1 MKQISRM
8 TLLPLAVAV
17 ASGGGI
23 SPTFAEENRL
33 ALEEVVVTARKKEE
47 SLMDVPMSITAVSGE
62 TMVKMNIQEISD
74 LAQSLP
80 NLTFS
85 QSGAGANAYIRGQG
99 SGFNIAFEQSV
110 GWFVDG
116 IYGSRVE
123 QFLAPMF
130 DVSSVELL
138 RGPQGTVLGKNIIAG
153 AINIRTARP
162 TEEFEG
168 RVTGMYTDETDRR
181 RIEAVVSGG
190 LTDSVR
196 ARLAISDTQAD
207 GWLENTL
214 PGAPDEG
221 DTLEELDEQ
230 LVRLSVEVD
239 ITDNLQGFFKAEYT
253 ESQGDRTE
261 TGQVAFVQ
269 PPGSTP
275 FPTAEALVIS
285 EQQDLSIN
293 HQAQTISPCARESR
307 QAALAA
313 ACAIR
318 GNGGLPFEDVEIY
331 NYVADFR
338 YDLDGYELAFVTGWS
353 EFEQERVSVNDYGL
367 GTLDA
372 WKTEEFE
379 QLSQEIRIT
388 SPGGQFVDWT
398 AGFYYQ
404 DSTVDSTY
412 ANLVDYGQLAPD
424 PGSFTG
430 DLARDWEQNSETYS
444 VFAEATFNVTD
455 TFRFILGGRWTE
467 EEKDYFK
474 RFQLLLA
481 STYDPITGGLL
492 AGLGGALD
500 PVTYFPDGVGGASF
514 NGSFNL
520 PDGTYTNILS
530 SDGVL
535 EGTGT
540 VAGGVVT
547 SSDTNTER
555 ETTLS
560 GTLQYD
566 VGDTQYYLTIAEGYK
581 SGNWNENARSVVPE
595 RFDPE
600 FATSYELG
608 AKFVLAD
615 GAAELNT
622 ALFYVE
628 YTDLQVSNWTGTR
641 YIIGNAGE
649 AVSQGL
655 EVDGRWQISEYFML
669 SGAAAFLDSRYEELE
684 FGCNT
689 FQTVLGGAGCQS
701 RDLGGG
707 ITQNFQ
713 DLDGEN
719 TSFAPELSGNLA
731 LDFEAPVSEAMLVS
745 ARVGVSYT
753 AEQNASTD
761 NHPLLVLPAATLW
774 NARVGLSSA
783 DDTWDVAVV
792 GRNIFD
798 KRTVQFMGNGGTR
811 FPGSF
816 GGIHGLPK
824 TITIQGTYRF

>member
-62 TMVKMNIQEISD
+62 TMVKMNIQELND

-80 NLTFS
+80 NLTFA
-85 QSGAGANAYIRGQG
+85 QSGAGQNAYVRGQG

-116 IYGSRVE
+116 IYGSRAE

-168 RVTGMYTDETDRR
+168 RVTGMYTDETERT

-190 LTDSVR
+190 LTDSIR

-207 GWLENTL
+207 GWLKNTHPL
-214 PGAPDEG
+214 APGSG
-221 DTLEELDEQ
+221 DTLEQLDEQ
-230 LVRLSVEVD
+230 VIRLSVEAD
-239 ITDNLQGFFKAEYT
+239 ITENLSGFFKAEYT
-253 ESQGDRTE
+253 DSAGERTD
-261 TGQVAFVQ
+261 TGQFFFLYDG
-269 PPGSTP
+269 PGGANDLALALLE
-275 FPTAEALVIS
+275 AEG
-285 EQQDLSIN
+285 QDLRVN
-293 HQAQTISPCARESR
+293 KQAQTIAPCGRDD
-307 QAALAA
+307 AATTLLAA
-313 ACAIR
+313 ACDYR
-318 GNGGLPFEDVEIY
+318 GSEVPFENIEIY

-338 YDLDGYELAFVTGWS
+338 YDLDGYEVAFVSGFS
-353 EFEQERVSVNDYGL
+353 EFDQERMSVNDYGVGL
-367 GTLDA
+367 LDA
-372 WKTEEFE
+372 IKQEEFE
-379 QLSQEIRIT
+379 QFSQEIRVT
-388 SPGGQFVDWT
+388 SPGGQFIDWT
-398 AGFYYQ
+398 AGLYYQ
-404 DSTVDSTY
+404 DSSVESVY
-412 ANLVDYGQLAPD
+412 SNLVYYAPV
-424 PGSFTG
+424 GSFIG
-430 DLARDWEQNSETYS
+430 DLFRDWEQNSETYS
-444 VFAEATFNVTD
+444 AFAETTFNFTE
-455 TFRFILGGRWTE
+455 TFRFILGARWTE
-467 EEKDYFK
+467 EEKDYYK
-474 RFQLLLA
+474 RFRLLNA
-481 STYDPITGGLL
+481 DDYSPRAQSTSPTG
-492 AGLGGALD
+492 GLGGALD
-500 PVTYFPDGVGGASF
+500 RVTYYLDGTLTGTAIR
-514 NGSFNL
+514 GSFNL
-520 PDGTYTNILS
+520 PDGTYTNPLT

-540 VAGGVVT
+540 VTNGIVE
-547 SSDTNTER
+547 SSDTNTAR

-581 SGNWNENARSVVPE
+581 SGNWNENSRSVIPE

-628 YTDLQVSNWTGTR
+628 YSDLQVSNWTGTR
-641 YIIGNAGE
+641 YLIGNAGE
-649 AVSQGL
+649 AISQGL
-655 EVDGRWQISEYFML
+655 EVDGRWRINEYFLL
-669 SGAAAFLDSRYEELE
+669 SGAIAYLDSRYDELQ
-684 FGCNT
+684 FGCNSL
-689 FQTVLGGAGCQS
+689 Q
-701 RDLGGG
+701 DLGVLPGCMLVTDPATG
-707 ITQNFQ
+707 VTQEVQ
-713 DLDGEN
+713 DLAGQR
-719 TSFAPELSGNLA
+719 TQFAPEWSGNLA
-731 LDFEAPVSEAMLVS
+731 LDFDTSLSESLLLS
-745 ARVGVSYT
+745 ANVNMTYT
-753 AEQNASTD
+753 AEQNSSSD
-761 NHPLLVLPAATLW
+761 GNPVNILPAATLW
-774 NARVGLSSA
+774 NARLGLASA
-783 DDTWDVAVV
+783 DDTWEVALV

-798 KRTVQFMGNGGTR
+798 KRTIQYASSVGTR
-811 FPGSF
+811 YPGSS

-824 TITIQGTYRF
+824 TITLQGTWRF